1 MSYPLTPNGNT
12 NGNGLGPYST
22 PPVNVTVPT
31 RRDEDLLSI
40 DGIWNL
46 IRRQRWIVLASILIV
61 VGLVGALCV
70 IMTPTYEA
78 TAAVRVL
85 SQKMDVPSLFEQV
98 TNDREVATE
107 VSVLQSRRLAEA
119 TIDSLGLRAV
129 VKPARIPRSTMF
141 SFFHVDALADS
152 AEYDLTKRDSSGG
165 GFTVTNG
172 DGKVLGVVQPGGQL
186 NVPGIT
192 AVLRPHMA
200 KDGPAKIHILLQSRE
215 DAWQVFD
222 RHRKVERPVRD
233 ADVMTVT
240 YRGKDPELTRDVPN
254 VLANLFI
261 IDKTSMQKVQ
271 ARSTVKILR
280 EQLDSL
286 SNELN
291 TSESALQ
298 TFREQHNVVSLPDE
312 ATADVQ
318 HAATIQAER
327 ADLDAERGAL
337 QTLMRQVTLDAVHQK
352 PEDASPYR
360 RLIAFPTLLK
370 NQASTELLHSLGTI
384 DDERT
389 TLLQRRTAKDPDV
402 MALTDREHQIEDQ
415 IRTIATTYLTGLTE
429 QVHSYDSVL
438 GQYSHRMNGI
448 PAVETQYARLSRAP
462 KVLDTIY
469 VALQTRLKEAQVAEA
484 VDDPSLQLMDPAVIP
499 VDPVRPKPT
508 LYIAISVILGLLMG
522 LGLALARDSR
532 DHTVHTRADVLAA
545 TGAPV
550 LGLIPRISGDA
561 LTGRLRF
568 SGQLG
573 DPAFSGGGHG
583 RRRLSHRQRIAALD
597 AELNGT
603 SNNGDGSLDAAAEP
617 DARSAVAEAYS
628 RLQTNLAFLRPR
640 GENTLKTL
648 VITSPLSGDGKTTS
662 AVNLAVT
669 LVTRGHRV
677 LLIDADMR
685 RGIINRVFGASRTP
699 GLSDVL
705 AGTTSLEA
713 AVRGVALGRGGEL
726 HYLPTG
732 SLPAQPAA
740 LLDSPAMQELI
751 ERLPTYYD
759 RIIIDSPPIN
769 IVTDA
774 ALLTAHADGVLV
786 IARSGVTAT
795 QALSFAMEQLR
806 HVRAPVLGAVLN
818 DVDFDRDAAYDG
830 NYRFQGYRDKYYTVN
845 A

>member
-1 MSYPLTPNGNT
+1 VSNPLTPQNGHT
-12 NGNGLGPYST
+12 NGVTLGPYQT
-22 PPVNVTVPT
+22 PPVVPAVPS

-40 DGIWNL
+40 DGISNL
-46 IRRQRWIVLASILIV
+46 IRRQRWLVLASMLVV

-129 VKPARIPRSTMF
+129 IKPARVPRSEMF
-141 SFFHVDALADS
+141 SYFHVDPLADS
-152 AEYDLTKRDSSGG
+152 ATYMLTKRDSGGSGYV
-165 GFTVTNG
+165 VTNSA
-172 DGKVLGVVQPGGQL
+172 DKTLGVVQPGGQL

-192 AVLRPHMA
+192 AVLRPGVA
-200 KDGPAKIHILLQSRE
+200 KTGPASIKIELQTRE
-215 DAWQVFD
+215 DAYELFD

-233 ADVMTVT
+233 ADVMTVE

-254 VLANLFI
+254 VLAALFI

-291 TSESALQ
+291 TSEAALQ
-298 TFREQHNVVSLPDE
+298 AFREQHNVVSLPDE
-312 ATADVQ
+312 AQAEVQ

-327 ADLDAERGAL
+327 ADLDAEKRAL
-337 QTLMRQVTLDAVHQK
+337 TTLMRQVTLEAAHAK
-352 PEDASPYR
+352 PEDPSPYR
-360 RLIAFPTLLK
+360 KLIAFPTLLK
-370 NQASTELLHSLGTI
+370 NPASTELLHSLSTI

-389 TLLQRRTAKDPDV
+389 TLLTRRTPKDPDV
-402 MALTDREHQIEDQ
+402 MALTDREHQVEDQ
-415 IRTIATTYLTGLTE
+415 VRGIATTYLSGLTE
-429 QVHSYDSVL
+429 QVASYDSTL
-438 GQYSHRMNGI
+438 GQYDHRMDVI
-448 PAVETQYARLSRAP
+448 PAVETQYARLSRTP
-462 KVLDTIY
+462 HVLDTIF

-484 VDDPSLQLMDPAVIP
+484 VDDPTLQLMDPATLP
-499 VDPVRPKPT
+499 VDPVRPKPA
-508 LYIAISVILGLLMG
+508 LYLAISVLLGLLVG

-550 LGLIPRISGDA
+550 LGLIPRISGDPISS
-561 LTGRLRF
+561 RLRF
-568 SGQLG
+568 SGELG
-573 DPAFSGGGHG
+573 NPALAGGGHG
-583 RRRLSHRQRIAALD
+583 RRRMSHKQRLAALD

-603 SNNGDGSLDAAAEP
+603 SSNGVGDLAAEP

-640 GENTLKTL
+640 GENVLKTM

-677 LLIDADMR
+677 LLIDADLR

-699 GLSDVL
+699 GLSDVI

-713 AVRGVALGRGGEL
+713 AVRGVSLGRGGEL

-740 LLDSPAMQELI
+740 LLDSHALADLLA
-751 ERLPTYYD
+751 RLPSYYD

-769 IVTDA
+769 IVSDA
-774 ALLTAHADGVLV
+774 ALLSAHADGVLV

-818 DVDFDRDAAYDG
+818 DVDFARDAAYDG

>member
-1 MSYPLTPNGNT
+1 VSYPITPNGNNT
-12 NGNGLGPYST
+12 NGAGLGPYQT
-22 PPVNVTVPT
+22 PPVTPAVTT

-46 IRRQRWIVLASILIV
+46 IRRQRWIVLASTLIV
-61 VGLVGALCV
+61 VGLVVALCI

-85 SQKMDVPSLFEQV
+85 SEKMDVPSLFEQV

-119 TIDSLGLRAV
+119 TIDSLGIRAV
-129 VKPARIPRSTMF
+129 VKPARIPRSAMF
-141 SFFHVDALADS
+141 SYFHVDPLADS
-152 AEYDLTKRDSSGG
+152 ATYTLAKRDSGG
-165 GFTVTNG
+165 GYAITNG
-172 DGKVLGVVQPGGQL
+172 DGKALGVVMPGGQL

-192 AVLRPHMA
+192 AVLRPGVA
-200 KDGPAKIHILLQSRE
+200 KDGPNAIQILLQTRE
-215 DAWQVFD
+215 DAYQLFD
-222 RHRKVERPVRD
+222 RHRKVDRPVRD
-233 ADVMTVT
+233 ADVMTVE
-240 YRGKDPELTRDVPN
+240 YRGKDPELVRDVPN
-254 VLANLFI
+254 VLCALFI
-261 IDKTSMQKVQ
+261 MDKTSMQKVQ

-280 EQLDSL
+280 QQLDSL

-291 TSESALQ
+291 TSEAALQ
-298 TFREQHNVVSLPDE
+298 TFREKHDVVSLPDE
-312 ATADVQ
+312 AQAEVQ

-327 ADLDAERGAL
+327 ADIDAERGAL
-337 QTLMRQVTLDAVHQK
+337 TTLMRQVTLEAAHQK

-360 RLIAFPTLLK
+360 KLIAFPTLLK
-370 NQASTELLHSLGTI
+370 NPASTELLHSLSTV

-389 TLLQRRTAKDPDV
+389 TLLTRRMPKDPDV
-402 MALTDREHQIEDQ
+402 MELTDREHQIEDQ
-415 IRTIATTYLTGLTE
+415 IRGIATTYLAGLNA
-429 QVHSYDSVL
+429 QVASYDSTL
-438 GQYSHRMNGI
+438 GNYNHRMDVI
-448 PAVETQYARLSRAP
+448 PAVETEYARLARTP
-462 KVLDTIY
+462 HVLDTIF
-469 VALQTRLKEAQVAEA
+469 VALQTRLKEAEVAEA
-484 VDDPSLQLMDPAVIP
+484 VDDPTLQLMDPATLP
-499 VDPVRPKPT
+499 VDPVRPKPV
-508 LYIAISVILGLLMG
+508 LYIAISVILGLLVG

-561 LTGRLRF
+561 LTNRLRF
-568 SGQLG
+568 SGELG
-573 DPAFSGGGHG
+573 DPAVTGGGHG
-583 RRRLSHRQRIAALD
+583 RRRMSHRQRLAALD
-597 AELNGT
+597 AELNGSST
-603 SNNGDGSLDAAAEP
+603 NGDGFGPAEP

-628 RLQTNLAFLRPR
+628 RLQTNLAFVRPR
-640 GENTLKTL
+640 GENVLKTL

-677 LLIDADMR
+677 LLVDGDLR

-699 GLSDVL
+699 GLSDVI
-705 AGTTSLEA
+705 AGTTSIEA
-713 AVRGVALGRGGEL
+713 AVRGVSLGRGGEL

-732 SLPAQPAA
+732 SLPSQPAS
-740 LLDSPAMQELI
+740 LLDSAALGDLLS
-751 ERLPTYYD
+751 RLPSYYD
-759 RIIIDSPPIN
+759 RIVIDSPPIN

-774 ALLTAHADGVLV
+774 ALLSAHADGVLV

-818 DVDFDRDAAYDG
+818 DVDFARDAAYDG

>member
-1 MSYPLTPNGNT
+1 M
-12 NGNGLGPYST
+12 GPYQT
-22 PPVNVTVPT
+22 PPVVPAVPP

-46 IRRQRWIVLASILIV
+46 IRRQRWVVLASMLIV

-78 TAAVRVL
+78 TASVRVL
-85 SQKMDVPSLFEQV
+85 SQKMDVPTLFEQV

-129 VKPARIPRSTMF
+129 IKPSRVPRSEMF
-141 SFFHVDALADS
+141 SYFHVDPLADS
-152 AEYDLTKRDSSGG
+152 ATYTLTKRDSGG
-165 GFTVTNG
+165 TAYVITNAA
-172 DGKVLGVVQPGGQL
+172 DKTLGVVQPGGQL

-192 AVLRPHMA
+192 AVLRPRMA
-200 KDGPAKIHILLQSRE
+200 KDGPGAITIILQTRE
-215 DAWQVFD
+215 DAFQLFD

-233 ADVMTVT
+233 ADVMTVE
-240 YRGKDPELTRDVPN
+240 YRGKDPQLVRDVPN
-254 VLANLFI
+254 VLAALFI
-261 IDKTSMQKVQ
+261 VDKTSMQKVQ

-291 TSESALQ
+291 TSEAALQ
-298 TFREQHNVVSLPDE
+298 SFREQHDVVSLPDE
-312 ATADVQ
+312 AQAEVQ
-318 HAATIQAER
+318 HAAGIQAER
-327 ADLDAERGAL
+327 ADLDAEKRAL
-337 QTLMRQVTLDAVHQK
+337 TTLMRQVTLEAAHAK
-352 PEDASPYR
+352 PEDPSPYR
-360 RLIAFPTLLK
+360 KLIAFPTLLK
-370 NQASTELLHSLGTI
+370 NPASTELLHSLSTI

-389 TLLQRRTAKDPDV
+389 TLLTRRTAKDPDV
-402 MALTDREHQIEDQ
+402 MALTDREHQVEDEV
-415 IRTIATTYLTGLTE
+415 RGIATTYLSGLTE
-429 QVHSYDSVL
+429 QVASYDSTL
-438 GQYSHRMNGI
+438 GQYSHRMNVI
-448 PAVETQYARLSRAP
+448 PAVETQYARLSRTP
-462 KVLDTIY
+462 KVLDTIF

-484 VDDPSLQLMDPAVIP
+484 VDDPTLQLMDPATLP
-499 VDPVRPKPT
+499 VDPVRPKPV
-508 LYIAISVILGLLMG
+508 LYLAISVLLGLLVG

-550 LGLIPRISGDA
+550 LGLIPRISGEA
-561 LTGRLRF
+561 ISSRLRF
-568 SGQLG
+568 SGELG
-573 DPAFSGGGHG
+573 DPSASGGHG
-583 RRRLSHRQRIAALD
+583 RRRMSHKQRLAALD

-603 SNNGDGSLDAAAEP
+603 SSNGDGGLAAEP

-640 GENTLKTL
+640 GENVLKTL

-677 LLIDADMR
+677 LLIDADLR

-699 GLSDVL
+699 GLSDVI

-713 AVRGVALGRGGEL
+713 AVRGVSLGRGGEL

-740 LLDSPAMQELI
+740 LLDSHALGDLLA
-751 ERLPTYYD
+751 RLPGYYD

-769 IVTDA
+769 IVSDA
-774 ALLTAHADGVLV
+774 ALLSAHADGVLV

-806 HVRAPVLGAVLN
+806 HVRAPLLGAVLN
-818 DVDFDRDAAYDG
+818 DVDFARDAAYDG

>member
-1 MSYPLTPNGNT
+1 VSYPITPNGNNNNGT
-12 NGNGLGPYST
+12 NLGPYQT
-22 PPVNVTVPT
+22 PPVTPAVTA

-46 IRRQRWIVLASILIV
+46 IRRQRWIVLASTLVV
-61 VGLVGALCV
+61 VGLVVALCI

-85 SQKMDVPSLFEQV
+85 SEKMDVPSLFETV

-119 TIDSLGLRAV
+119 TIDSLGIRAV
-129 VKPARIPRSTMF
+129 VKPARVPRSTMF
-141 SFFHVDALADS
+141 SYFHVDPLADS
-152 AEYDLTKRDSSGG
+152 ATYTLAKRDSGG
-165 GFTVTNG
+165 GGYAITNG
-172 DGKVLGVVQPGGQL
+172 DGKALGVVMPGGQL

-192 AVLRPHMA
+192 AVLRPGVA
-200 KDGPAKIHILLQSRE
+200 KDGPHSIQILLQTRE
-215 DAWQVFD
+215 DAYQLFD
-222 RHRKVERPVRD
+222 RHRKVDRPVRD
-233 ADVMTVT
+233 ADVMTVE
-240 YRGKDPELTRDVPN
+240 YRGKDPELVRDVPN
-254 VLANLFI
+254 VLCALFI
-261 IDKTSMQKVQ
+261 MDKTSMQKVQ

-291 TSESALQ
+291 TSEAALQ
-298 TFREQHNVVSLPDE
+298 TFREKHDVVSLPDE
-312 ATADVQ
+312 ATAEVQ

-327 ADLDAERGAL
+327 ADIDAEKSAL
-337 QTLMRQVTLDAVHQK
+337 TMLVRQVTLEAAHQK
-352 PEDASPYR
+352 PEDPSPYR
-360 RLIAFPTLLK
+360 KLIAFPTLLK
-370 NQASTELLHSLGTI
+370 NPASTELLHTLSTI

-389 TLLQRRTAKDPDV
+389 TLLTRRTPKDPDV
-402 MALTDREHQIEDQ
+402 MELTDREHQVEDQ
-415 IRTIATTYLTGLTE
+415 IRGIATTYLSGLNE
-429 QVHSYDSVL
+429 QVASYDSTL
-438 GQYSHRMNGI
+438 GQYNRRMDVI
-448 PAVETQYARLSRAP
+448 PAVETEYARLARTP
-462 KVLDTIY
+462 HVLDTIF
-469 VALQTRLKEAQVAEA
+469 VALQTRLKEAEVAEA
-484 VDDPSLQLMDPAVIP
+484 VDDPTLQLMDPAVLP
-499 VDPVRPKPT
+499 VDPVRPKPV
-508 LYIAISVILGLLMG
+508 LYIAISVVLGLLVG

-561 LTGRLRF
+561 LTNRLRF
-568 SGQLG
+568 SGELG
-573 DPAFSGGGHG
+573 DPALAGGGHG
-583 RRRLSHRQRIAALD
+583 RRRMSHRQRLAALD
-597 AELNGT
+597 AELNGST
-603 SNNGDGSLDAAAEP
+603 PDGDGFGPAEP

-628 RLQTNLAFLRPR
+628 RLQTNLAFVRPR
-640 GENTLKTL
+640 GENVLKTL

-677 LLIDADMR
+677 LLVDGDLR

-699 GLSDVL
+699 GLSDVI
-705 AGTTSLEA
+705 AGTTSIEA
-713 AVRGVALGRGGEL
+713 AVRGVSLGRGGEL

-732 SLPAQPAA
+732 SLPSQPAA
-740 LLDSPAMQELI
+740 LLDSHALGDLLA
-751 ERLPTYYD
+751 RLPSYYD
-759 RIIIDSPPIN
+759 RVIIDSPPIN

-774 ALLTAHADGVLV
+774 ALLSAHADGVLV

>member
-1 MSYPLTPNGNT
+1 
-12 NGNGLGPYST
+12 
-22 PPVNVTVPT
+22 
-31 RRDEDLLSI
+31 
-40 DGIWNL
+40 
-46 IRRQRWIVLASILIV
+46 VLAS
-61 VGLVGALCV
+61 
-70 IMTPTYEA
+70 
-78 TAAVRVL
+78 
-85 SQKMDVPSLFEQV
+85 
-98 TNDREVATE
+98 
-107 VSVLQSRRLAEA
+107 
-119 TIDSLGLRAV
+119 
-129 VKPARIPRSTMF
+129 
-141 SFFHVDALADS
+141 
-152 AEYDLTKRDSSGG
+152 
-165 GFTVTNG
+165 
-172 DGKVLGVVQPGGQL
+172 
-186 NVPGIT
+186 
-192 AVLRPHMA
+192 
-200 KDGPAKIHILLQSRE
+200 
-215 DAWQVFD
+215 
-222 RHRKVERPVRD
+222 
-233 ADVMTVT
+233 
-240 YRGKDPELTRDVPN
+240 
-254 VLANLFI
+254 LFI
-261 IDKTSMQKVQ
+261 RDKTSMQKVQ

-291 TSESALQ
+291 TSEAALQ
-298 TFREQHNVVSLPDE
+298 TFREKHNVVSLPDE
-312 ATADVQ
+312 AQAEVQ

-327 ADLDAERGAL
+327 ADLDAERRAL
-337 QTLMRQVTLDAVHQK
+337 QTLMRQVTLEAAHQK

-360 RLIAFPTLLK
+360 KLIAFPTLLK
-370 NQASTELLHSLGTI
+370 NPASTEILHTLSTI

-389 TLLQRRTAKDPDV
+389 TLLTRRTPKDPDV
-402 MALTDREHQIEDQ
+402 LALTEREHQVEDQ
-415 IRTIATTYLTGLTE
+415 VRGIATTYLSGLTE
-429 QVHSYDSVL
+429 QVTSYDSTL
-438 GQYSHRMNGI
+438 GHYSNRMNVI
-448 PAVETQYARLSRAP
+448 PAVETEYARLSRTP
-462 KVLDTIY
+462 KVLDTIF

-484 VDDPSLQLMDPAVIP
+484 VDDPTLQLMDPATVP
-499 VDPVRPKPT
+499 VDPIRPRPV
-508 LYIAISVILGLLMG
+508 LYLAISVILGLLCG

-550 LGLIPRISGDA
+550 LGLIPRISGNA

-568 SGQLG
+568 SGELG
-573 DPAFSGGGHG
+573 DPTHAGGGHG
-583 RRRLSHRQRIAALD
+583 RRRLSHRQRLAALG
-597 AELNGT
+597 AELNGDDT
-603 SNNGDGSLDAAAEP
+603 NSDVMEAASEP

-640 GENTLKTL
+640 GENVLKTL

-677 LLIDADMR
+677 LLIDADLR

-699 GLSDVL
+699 GLSDVI
-705 AGTTSLEA
+705 AGTTSIEA
-713 AVRGVALGRGGEL
+713 AVRGVSLGRGGEL

-740 LLDSPAMQELI
+740 LLDSPALGDLLA
-751 ERLPTYYD
+751 RLPSYYD

-774 ALLTAHADGVLV
+774 ALLSAHADGVLV

-818 DVDFDRDAAYDG
+818 DVDFARDAAYDG

>member
-1 MSYPLTPNGNT
+1 
-12 NGNGLGPYST
+12 
-22 PPVNVTVPT
+22 
-31 RRDEDLLSI
+31 
-40 DGIWNL
+40 
-46 IRRQRWIVLASILIV
+46 
-61 VGLVGALCV
+61 
-70 IMTPTYEA
+70 
-78 TAAVRVL
+78 
-85 SQKMDVPSLFEQV
+85 
-98 TNDREVATE
+98 
-107 VSVLQSRRLAEA
+107 LAEA

-141 SFFHVDALADS
+141 SYFHVDPLADS
-152 AEYDLTKRDSSGG
+152 AAYDLTKRDSSGG
-165 GFTVTNG
+165 GYTVTNG

-186 NVPGIT
+186 NVPGIA
-192 AVLRPHMA
+192 AVLRPRTA
-200 KDGPAKIHILLQSRE
+200 KDGPGKIHIELQTRE
-215 DAWQVFD
+215 DAWQLFD

-240 YRGKDPELTRDVPN
+240 YRGKDPELVRDVPN
-254 VLANLFI
+254 VLSNLFI
-261 IDKTSMQKVQ
+261 LDKTSMQKVQ

-291 TSESALQ
+291 TTESALQ
-298 TFREQHNVVSLPDE
+298 TFREQHAVVSLPDE
-312 ATADVQ
+312 AQADVQ
-318 HAATIQAER
+318 HAANIQAER
-327 ADLDAERGAL
+327 ADLDAEKGAL
-337 QTLMRQVTLDAVHQK
+337 TTLMRQVTLEAAHQK
-352 PEDASPYR
+352 PEEASPYR

-370 NQASTELLHSLGTI
+370 NQASTELLHSLATI

-402 MALTDREHQIEDQ
+402 MALTDREHQVEDQ
-415 IRTIATTYLTGLTE
+415 IRTIATTYLSGLTE
-429 QVHSYDSVL
+429 QVNSYDSVL
-438 GQYSHRMNGI
+438 GQYSHRMNAI

-484 VDDPSLQLMDPAVIP
+484 VDDPTLQLMDPAVVP
-499 VDPVRPKPT
+499 VEPIRPKPP
-508 LYIAISVILGLLMG
+508 LYLAISVVLGLLIG

-561 LTGRLRF
+561 LTTRLRF
-568 SGQLG
+568 SGELG
-573 DPAFSGGGHG
+573 DPALAGGGHG
-583 RRRLSHRQRIAALD
+583 RRRMSHRQRIAALD

-603 SNNGDGSLDAAAEP
+603 SNNGDGLDAAAEP

-640 GENTLKTL
+640 GENVLKTL

-677 LLIDADMR
+677 LLVDADLR

-705 AGTTSLEA
+705 AGTASLEA
-713 AVRGVALGRGGEL
+713 AVRGVSLGRGGEL

-740 LLDSPAMQELI
+740 LLDSAAMQELL
-751 ERLPTYYD
+751 ERLPAYYD

-774 ALLTAHADGVLV
+774 AILTAHADGVLV

-818 DVDFDRDAAYDG
+818 DVDFARDAAYDG

>member
-1 MSYPLTPNGNT
+1 VSYPLTPNGNS
-12 NGNGLGPYST
+12 NGTSLGPYQT
-22 PPVNVTVPT
+22 PPTSPAVPS

-46 IRRQRWIVLASILIV
+46 IRRQRWIVLASTLIV
-61 VGLVGALCV
+61 VGLVGALCI
-70 IMTPTYEA
+70 IMTPTYES

-119 TIDSLGLRAV
+119 TIDSLGLRAI
-129 VKPARIPRSTMF
+129 VKPARVPRSTMF
-141 SFFHVDALADS
+141 SYFRVDPLADS
-152 AEYDLTKRDSSGG
+152 ATYELTKRDSSGG

-192 AVLRPHMA
+192 AVLRPRTA
-200 KDGPAKIHILLQSRE
+200 KDGPGKIKIELQTRE
-215 DAWQVFD
+215 DAYQAFD
-222 RHRKVERPVRD
+222 KHRKVERPVRD

-254 VLANLFI
+254 VLTHLFI
-261 IDKTSMQKVQ
+261 VDKTSMQKVQ

-286 SNELN
+286 SIELN
-291 TSESALQ
+291 TSDAALQ
-298 TFREQHNVVSLPDE
+298 TFREQHNIVSLPDE
-312 ATADVQ
+312 AQANVQ

-327 ADLDAERGAL
+327 ADLDAEKGAL
-337 QTLMRQVTLDAVHQK
+337 TTLMRQVTLEAAHQK
-352 PEDASPYR
+352 PEDPSPYR

-370 NQASTELLHSLGTI
+370 NQASTELLHSLATI

-389 TLLQRRTAKDPDV
+389 TLLTRRTPKDPDV
-402 MALTDREHQIEDQ
+402 MALTDRERQVEDQ
-415 IRTIATTYLTGLTE
+415 IRTIATTYLSGLTE
-429 QVHSYDSVL
+429 QVNSYDSVL
-438 GQYSHRMNGI
+438 GQYSHRMNAI

-484 VDDPSLQLMDPAVIP
+484 VDDPTLQLMDPAVTP
-499 VDPVRPKPT
+499 VEPVRPKPP
-508 LYIAISVILGLLMG
+508 LYLAISVILGLLVG
-522 LGLALARDSR
+522 LGIALARDSR

-545 TGAPV
+545 TGTPV

-561 LTGRLRF
+561 LTTRLRF
-568 SGQLG
+568 SGELG

-597 AELNGT
+597 AELNGS
-603 SNNGDGSLDAAAEP
+603 SNGEQVAEAAAEP

-640 GENTLKTL
+640 GENVLKTL

-677 LLIDADMR
+677 LLVDADLR

-713 AVRGVALGRGGEL
+713 AVRGVSLGRGGEL

-740 LLDSPAMQELI
+740 LLDSPAMQELLQ
-751 ERLPTYYD
+751 RLPTYYD

-774 ALLTAHADGVLV
+774 ALLTAYADGVLV

-818 DVDFDRDAAYDG
+818 DVDFARDAAYDG